1 MEVLYQLSYPG
12 GRDHSSGRRPARR
25 GARVPGVDL
34 RAGNPIIVPVLV
46 VSGIATIVVAG
57 VLGIVVDPLLAF
69 IALIGVADLVVARGF
84 ATGRLG
90 TPPAAAAAET
100 EMRDELAPGDASRDP
115 SYNPYARE
123 D

>member
-1 MEVLYQLSYPG
+1 V
-12 GRDHSSGRRPARR
+12 SGVNRPT
-25 GARVPGVDL
+25 
-34 RAGNPIIVPVLV
+34 GNPIVAQVLV

-57 VLGIVVDPLLAF
+57 VLAVVVDPLLAF
-69 IALIGVADLVVARGF
+69 IALIGVVDLIVARGF

-90 TPPAAAAAET
+90 TPATAAPIEP
-100 EMRDELAPGDASRDP
+100 EMSDELAPGDASQDP

>member
-1 MEVLYQLSYPG
+1 V
-12 GRDHSSGRRPARR
+12 SGVNRRT
-25 GARVPGVDL
+25 GK
-34 RAGNPIIVPVLV
+34 PIVAQVLV

-57 VLGIVVDPLLAF
+57 VLAVVVDPLLAF
-69 IALIGVADLVVARGF
+69 IALIGVVDLIVARGF

-90 TPPAAAAAET
+90 TPRASAPT
-100 EMRDELAPGDASRDP
+100 EPEVSDRLGPGDASQDP